1 MEKSKGVNYMNY
13 KAIIITKTNNVE
25 FGSHSKELLLARVMR
40 EVKKFNDD
48 ETITLS
54 TWIKGYINGKERF
67 TPCYPCKFM
76 SEDFTKKELVKK
88 LKTYFNSLLDI
99 ESY

>member
-1 MEKSKGVNYMNY
+1 MNY
-13 KAIIITKTNNVE
+13 KAIITTKTTNME